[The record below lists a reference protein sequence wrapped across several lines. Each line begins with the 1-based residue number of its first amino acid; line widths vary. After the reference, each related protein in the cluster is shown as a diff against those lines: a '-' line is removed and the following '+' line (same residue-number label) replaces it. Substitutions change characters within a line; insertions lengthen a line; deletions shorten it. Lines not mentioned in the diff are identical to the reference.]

1 MNELKKLQSDLA
13 EFANDRD
20 WDKFHS
26 PKNLAMA
33 LAGEVG
39 EVLEHFQWL
48 TKEQSQNL
56 TAQQRSE
63 VGEELAD
70 VFIYLLRLADK
81 TGIDLID
88 ESNKK
93 LAINAMKYPVNKSYG
108 VSTKYTKL

>member
-1 MNELKKLQSDLA
+1 MNELEKLQLSLA
-13 EFANDRD
+13 DFARERD

-48 TKEQSQNL
+48 TEEQSQNL
-56 TAQQRSE
+56 TEKQKSE

-70 VFIYLLRLADK
+70 VLMYLLRLANK
-81 TGIDLID
+81 TDINLID

-93 LAINAMKYPVNKSYG
+93 LLVNETKYPIDKSYG